1 MRRLALTALVCAT
14 GALVAQQPTTVKP
27 VATPAAPAVVAVPGT
42 ATVTTP
48 LYTAVYI
55 PPDSANVDE
64 LRRELVETKKM
75 VAALTKMQQETM
87 AELKALRAV
96 MAAPAQ
102 APQPAAAKAPPRDDA
117 YARVLAVVQKRCAGC
132 HDNAAATAGK
142 GGGLEL
148 IRGTELGR
156 PDKDTTRALVDA
168 VRNGTMPPPSGGKLD
183 ADEKKDLL
191 LHYEK

>member
-1 MRRLALTALVCAT
+1 MRRLALIALAGTACALT
-14 GALVAQQPTTVKP
+14 AQQPTTVKP
-27 VATPAAPAVVAVPGT
+27 VATPVAPAVVAVPGT

-55 PPDSANVDE
+55 PPDSANIDE
-64 LRRELVETKKM
+64 LRRELTETKKM
-75 VAALTKMQQETM
+75 VAALAKMQQETM
-87 AELKALRAV
+87 AELKAMRVA

-102 APQPAAAKAPPRDDA
+102 APQPAAAKAPVRDNA
-117 YARVLAVVQKRCAGC
+117 YARALAVVERRCASC

-148 IRGTELGR
+148 IRGTELGQ
-156 PDKDTTRALVDA
+156 PDKDTAKALVDA
-168 VRNGTMPPPSGGKLD
+168 VRNGTMPPPSSGKLD